1 MLAEPAWAQEI
12 EFDRIDRFESVG
24 TGTLHVGGPPKT
36 TVDGERHLVILTIL
50 QSDAETKVY
59 LKSPDGDV
67 AQTTSYRGKAFR
79 HSKPLEN

>member
-1 MLAEPAWAQEI
+1 
-12 EFDRIDRFESVG
+12 
-24 TGTLHVGGPPKT
+24 
-36 TVDGERHLVILTIL
+36 L